1 MNGDINFTH
10 TDWLTLSSNCS
21 YEKTV
26 LNDFK
31 KLNMSSL
38 QSHASSLDIFLSNNA
53 NLCSEILEEKSFS
66 DHKYLLAEI
75 SIEYA
80 EQEPLPKMKR
90 LNIGKA
96 NWKEFTINFNFPM
109 SSFDSVDNI
118 VDSFYHKLEVAS
130 SIAIPLKTSRRTN
143 APFYMSSNSIHL
155 ENKLRT
161 ALKNAQ
167 NAEKISR
174 LREELSI
181 SLNNDKKN
189 FVEKSKVW
197 STNDAYKL
205 MRQITKQPAL
215 PEKMVYMEKEVFG
228 YKSIADC
235 FNNYFA
241 SVFVQDET
249 EVVIPFNQSPEIFLD
264 DIQFS
269 KAAMSEEV
277 KNIRSGANS
286 SDGISPK
293 FLKSALP
300 YISNQLL
307 FILSCCVSKS
317 EFPSL
322 WKKVHVRP
330 HLKSGSKLDIKNYRP
345 IAMLSSLSLLFER
358 MVYKQFSIFLQQK
371 LCVEQHGFRE
381 NRSTITQLLVYCNR
395 LYELLEANKMPMT
408 VYLDIAKAF
417 DTINY
422 NIILVKLCRM
432 GFDSAFF
439 RFFASYLTDRQQ
451 RVVISCGKSDFR
463 PITSGGPQGSIFTVF
478 LFSVYINDLP
488 EIIVNE
494 CFLYADDTKI
504 VSTVDNKMQLEKD
517 IENAIVWSK
526 ENRLNVNFDKFKNVQ
541 FSLRKNQN
549 KQILRLPS
557 HRNIPQEIHFKDLG
571 IYFSENL
578 SWDYHLSFVLRK
590 AYQKLAYLKRS
601 IPSETKLS
609 VKCNL
614 VKTYII
620 SILFY
625 GSNVWFASKTI
636 VRQMERLQRKSLK
649 WIQSNSHFTDKE
661 YNDCLRSVNLL
672 PITYQIVF
680 LDLVVLNRI
689 LTRKLPL
696 EAEQFWQIRNGHPK
710 TRSNEKIFVYSNES
724 NCQRCRSNFFQRVT
738 NFKSYNEE
746 F

>member
-1 MNGDINFTH
+1 
-10 TDWLTLSSNCS
+10 
-21 YEKTV
+21 
-26 LNDFK
+26 
-31 KLNMSSL
+31 
-38 QSHASSLDIFLSNNA
+38 
-53 NLCSEILEEKSFS
+53 
-66 DHKYLLAEI
+66 
-75 SIEYA
+75 
-80 EQEPLPKMKR
+80 
-90 LNIGKA
+90 
-96 NWKEFTINFNFPM
+96 
-109 SSFDSVDNI
+109 
-118 VDSFYHKLEVAS
+118 
-130 SIAIPLKTSRRTN
+130 
-143 APFYMSSNSIHL
+143 
-155 ENKLRT
+155 
-161 ALKNAQ
+161 
-167 NAEKISR
+167 
-174 LREELSI
+174 
-181 SLNNDKKN
+181 
-189 FVEKSKVW
+189 
-197 STNDAYKL
+197 
-205 MRQITKQPAL
+205 
-215 PEKMVYMEKEVFG
+215 ME
-228 YKSIADC
+228 
-235 FNNYFA
+235 
-241 SVFVQDET
+241 
-249 EVVIPFNQSPEIFLD
+249 
-264 DIQFS
+264 
-269 KAAMSEEV
+269 
-277 KNIRSGANS
+277 
-286 SDGISPK
+286 
-293 FLKSALP
+293 
-300 YISNQLL
+300 
-307 FILSCCVSKS
+307 
-317 EFPSL
+317 
-322 WKKVHVRP
+322 KVHVRP
-330 HLKSGSKLDIKNYRP
+330 HFKSGSKLDIKNYRP
-345 IAMLSSLSLLFER
+345 IATLSSLSLLFER

-371 LCVEQHGFRE
+371 LCVEQHGFRK

-432 GFDSAFF
+432 GFDSAFL

-463 PITSGGPQGSIFTVF
+463 PITSGGPQGSIFTMF

-526 ENRLNVNFDKFKNVQ
+526 ENRLNFNFDKFKNVQ

-590 AYQKLAYLKRS
+590 ANQKLAYLKRS

-625 GSNVWFASKTI
+625 GSNVWYASKTI
-636 VRQMERLQRKSLK
+636 VRQMEGLQRKSLK
-649 WIQSNSHFTDKE
+649 WIQSKSHFTDKE

-672 PITYQIVF
+672 PIRYQLVF

-710 TRSNEKIFVYSNES
+710 TRSNEKIFLYSNEC
-724 NCQRCRSNFFQRVT
+724 NRQRCRSNFFQRVT
-738 NFKSYNEE
+738 NFNNSMSLARDFPNYNPYSSPHKFKKEVKE
-746 F
+746 YLFDLAKKNFNYKLYPYGWTVLEGNQIQAPLGTY